1 MSKRKKTRLKQ
12 VVSAIAASIVALS
25 TQSAKTADAP
35 VSVSKN
41 LESVVLPAE
50 RSAGKIMY
58 VIGSTLMKN
67 YTDAIMERLN
77 KNAKIPPAFSI
88 NKGSTRGIEVFCDGI
103 GLKYPDV
110 VSISRRMRAN
120 ELEDCRAHGVND
132 IVEIQIGFEATGIVS
147 RHDDQDYKLTLS
159 SLYKGVAREIPSG
172 SFVPNKNN
180 LWSEADSNLPNTPI
194 KFVIPVPS
202 LGGRAFFEDRI
213 LQGACRNFKE
223 IKGISDAKDR
233 VKQCIT
239 LRKDGRIVELDVPY
253 DINVVNTIAASVPGA
268 LAVVP
273 LRFATENKNTL
284 KLQPI
289 DGVLPNRKTV
299 ADHSYHLTRP
309 LYYLIKRAHIKDY
322 YKRGLVDGLREFI
335 TEVTREATIG
345 PDGYVTK
352 MGVFPLED
360 EMREEVRAASLRL
373 ETIDR

>member
-1 MSKRKKTRLKQ
+1 
-12 VVSAIAASIVALS
+12 
-25 TQSAKTADAP
+25 
-35 VSVSKN
+35 
-41 LESVVLPAE
+41 
-50 RSAGKIMY
+50 
-58 VIGSTLMKN
+58 
-67 YTDAIMERLN
+67 
-77 KNAKIPPAFSI
+77 
-88 NKGSTRGIEVFCDGI
+88 
-103 GLKYPDV
+103 
-110 VSISRRMRAN
+110 MRAN